1 MTVGF
6 KPAKQYTLNLFDMN
20 IRKHFLLIVV
30 TAGWVSACNPDQ
42 VYQSRTDD
50 YKEETLV
57 QGKLVSQMQR
67 IHSVYIPEVVVFAG
81 DTIPV
86 DRPDVREAL
95 EHELVVNTFRHSQTS
110 LTIKKIERWRR
121 FVSDILKEAS
131 VPEDFIYLAV
141 IESEFDNNAVS
152 FAGAM
157 GMWQIME
164 KTAKDYQLEVSR
176 DADMR
181 RDPKQATLAATR
193 FLKWAHSNLNSWT
206 LAAAAYNVGVKG
218 MKDRLEKQKVDSF
231 FDLHLNTE
239 TARYVYRI
247 LALKLILENPEAY
260 GYYIPD
266 QEKYSPYVFEV
277 LTVEQDIENLVDF
290 ARLHNTTYK
299 ELRRLNPWF
308 NNTTN
313 FKLQVAKNRKYEI
326 RIPPDKG
333 TKLAAKNPEN

>member
-1 MTVGF
+1 
-6 KPAKQYTLNLFDMN
+6 MN
-20 IRKHFLLIVV
+20 IRKHFFFFVAV
-30 TAGWVSACNPDQ
+30 AGLVSACNPDP
-42 VYQSRTDD
+42 VYQVRTNDH
-50 YKEETLV
+50 EGEPLI
-57 QGKLVSQMQR
+57 QSSPISQMQR
-67 IHSVYIPEVVVFAG
+67 INSVYIPEVVLFAG
-81 DTIPV
+81 DTIPIN
-86 DRPDVREAL
+86 RPDVREAL
-95 EHELVVNTFRHSQTS
+95 EYELVVNTFRHSQTS

-121 FVSDILKEAS
+121 FVSDILREVS

-176 DADMR
+176 DVDMR
-181 RDPKQATLAATR
+181 RDPKQATLAAAR
-193 FLKWAHSNLNSWT
+193 FLKWANSSLNNWILT
-206 LAAAAYNVGVKG
+206 AAAYNVGVKG

-260 GYYIPD
+260 GYYITD
-266 QEKYSPYVFEV
+266 QEKYSPYLFEV
-277 LTVEQDIENLVDF
+277 LTIDKDIDNLVDF

-313 FKLQVAKNRKYEI
+313 FKLQIAKNHKYEI
-326 RIPPDKG
+326 RVPNKEA
-333 TKLAAKNPEN
+333 KLAVKNPEN

>member
-1 MTVGF
+1 MHF
-6 KPAKQYTLNLFDMN
+6 FLFVVCTG
-20 IRKHFLLIVV
+20 LLF
-30 TAGWVSACNPDQ
+30 ACNPDP
-42 VYQSRTDD
+42 VYQVRANDNE
-50 YKEETLV
+50 KEALTQSSPV
-57 QGKLVSQMQR
+57 NQAQR
-67 IHSVYIPEVVVFAG
+67 INSVYIPDVVTFAG
-81 DTIPV
+81 DTIPI

-110 LTIKKIERWRR
+110 LTIKKIERWRS
-121 FVSDILKEAS
+121 FVSDILSEVS

-176 DADMR
+176 DVDMR
-181 RDPKQATLAATR
+181 RDPKQATLAAAR
-193 FLKWAHSNLNSWT
+193 FLKWANGSLNNWILT
-206 LAAAAYNVGVKG
+206 AAAYNVGVKG
-218 MKDRLEKQKVDSF
+218 MKDRLEKQKVVSF

-239 TARYVYRI
+239 TARYIYRI

-260 GYYIPD
+260 GYYIAD

-277 LTVEQDIENLVDF
+277 LTVDKDIDNLVDF
-290 ARLHNTTYK
+290 ARLHHTTYK

-313 FKLQVAKNRKYEI
+313 FKLQVAKNQKYEI
-326 RIPPDKG
+326 RIPHQEA
-333 TKLAAKNPEN
+333 KLAIKNPEN